1 VKPLARQKAE
11 RRERILEAARA
22 VIGERGYDALT
33 MRDLART
40 SRVTVPTIYNLVGGK
55 EDVLFAAVEEQ
66 TARFVAGI
74 RAAGAKGPGSGVLAV
89 VDACARELL
98 RLPGYYRSLLQLFF
112 TSASASPARD
122 AVSLALYEQLA
133 AGVAELRESG
143 ELAAWVDE
151 RALCE
156 RLLSHL
162 IFTSMQWASGALGRE
177 TLRAVAL
184 YDACL
189 VLMGVTEGAT
199 RDALQRR
206 AVRLQ
211 ARARAGQPTPAG
223 TLRASLGAGA

>member
-1 VKPLARQKAE
+1 MKPLARQKAE
-11 RRERILEAARA
+11 RREHILAAARE

-33 MRDLART
+33 MRDLARA
-40 SRVTVPTIYNLVGGK
+40 SCVTVPTIYNLVGGK

-74 RAAGAKGPGSGVLAV
+74 RSAGATGPGSGVLSV

-122 AVSLALYEQLA
+122 SVSLALHEQV
-133 AGVAELRESG
+133 AGGVRELRCTG

-151 RALCE
+151 QVLCE

-162 IFTSMQWASGALGRE
+162 LFTSLQWASGALNRE
-177 TLRAVAL
+177 TLRAASL
-184 YDACL
+184 YEACL
-189 VLMGVTEGAT
+189 VLMAVTEGAT

-211 ARARAGQPTPAG
+211 ARSRAGQTTAVRARHATAG
-223 TLRASLGAGA
+223 GRA